1 MHASPDDP
9 LTADY
14 ADFADGFIRH
24 IRVIRGNNFL
34 VRLVWLRLRRAGPSV
49 SKIGNVAFRLLRS
62 FVGGASH
69 LVPLHRKKIFRPP
82 PPAPTTI
89 YVRPGYNRVLA
100 EQFEALKLKRVD
112 LVKDKVEAH
121 SQGDLRENFGFKAAK
136 EAIRAVDRKMTALDR
151 FVARNTFIE
160 VDPAT
165 WLTKP
170 TPTLQLGHV
179 TVIEKQDVATNRS
192 HRFTFLV
199 TTYGET
205 ASDPESGIECLPH
218 NSPLATAVLGL
229 AADAHTKVTL
239 PAGEAILTVRSI
251 RNPTRSELERL
262 LTAIKPPAIEEEG
275 E

>member
-1 MHASPDDP
+1 MP
-9 LTADY
+9 LA
-14 ADFADGFIRH
+14 
-24 IRVIRGNNFL
+24 
-34 VRLVWLRLRRAGPSV
+34 
-49 SKIGNVAFRLLRS
+49 
-62 FVGGASH
+62 
-69 LVPLHRKKIFRPP
+69 RKRIFRPA

-100 EQFEALKLKRVD
+100 EEFEALKLKRVG
-112 LVKDKVEAH
+112 LVADKVEAH

-136 EAIRAVDRKMTALDR
+136 DAIRAVDRKMTALDR

-170 TPTLQLGHV
+170 TATLQLGHV
-179 TVIEKQDVATNRS
+179 TTIEKQDVATNRI

-229 AADAHTKVTL
+229 AANAQTRVTL
-239 PAGEAILTVRSI
+239 PAGPAILTVLSI
-251 RNPTRSELERL
+251 RNPTQAELDRL
-262 LTAIKPPAIEEEG
+262 LPAITPPEIEDEE
-275 E
+275 

>member
-1 MHASPDDP
+1 MP
-9 LTADY
+9 
-14 ADFADGFIRH
+14 
-24 IRVIRGNNFL
+24 
-34 VRLVWLRLRRAGPSV
+34 LRR
-49 SKIGNVAFRLLRS
+49 KKLFRLPFS
-62 FVGGASH
+62 
-69 LVPLHRKKIFRPP
+69 
-82 PPAPTTI
+82 APTTI

-136 EAIRAVDRKMTALDR
+136 DAIRAVDRKMTALDR

-170 TPTLQLGHV
+170 TGTLLLGHV
-179 TVIEKQDVATNRS
+179 ATIEKQDVASTRK

-199 TTYGET
+199 TTHGET

-218 NSPLATAVLGL
+218 NSPLASAVLGL
-229 AADAHTKVTL
+229 PVNAPTKVSL
-239 PAGEAILTVRSI
+239 PAGEAIVTVRAI
-251 RNPTRSELERL
+251 RNPTQSELDRL
-262 LTAIKPPAIEEEG
+262 LTAIKPPEIEDE
-275 E
+275 

>member
-1 MHASPDDP
+1 MP
-9 LTADY
+9 
-14 ADFADGFIRH
+14 
-24 IRVIRGNNFL
+24 
-34 VRLVWLRLRRAGPSV
+34 LRRKHV
-49 SKIGNVAFRLLRS
+49 FR
-62 FVGGASH
+62 
-69 LVPLHRKKIFRPP
+69 IP

-100 EQFEALKLKRVD
+100 EEFEALKRKRVE

-170 TPTLQLGHV
+170 TDTLQLGHV
-179 TVIEKQDVATNRS
+179 VTVEKQDVATKRR

-199 TTYGET
+199 TTHGET
-205 ASDPESGIECLPH
+205 ASDEASGIECLPH
-218 NSPLATAVLGL
+218 NSPLAAAMLGL
-229 AADAHTKVTL
+229 TAGTPTKVTL
-239 PAGEAILTVRSI
+239 PAGEAILTVGAI
-251 RNPTRSELERL
+251 RNPTPAELERL
-262 LTAIKPPAIEEEG
+262 LTAIKPPELDEDETV
-275 E
+275 

>member
-1 MHASPDDP
+1 MPISRKR
-9 LTADY
+9 
-14 ADFADGFIRH
+14 I
-24 IRVIRGNNFL
+24 
-34 VRLVWLRLRRAGPSV
+34 
-49 SKIGNVAFRLLRS
+49 FRL
-62 FVGGASH
+62 AA
-69 LVPLHRKKIFRPP
+69 PP
-82 PPAPTTI
+82 PTTI

-100 EQFEALKLKRVD
+100 EEFEALKVKRVG

-136 EAIRAVDRKMTALDR
+136 DAIRAVDRKMTALDR

-170 TPTLQLGHV
+170 ATTLQLGHV
-179 TVIEKQDVATNRS
+179 TTIEKQDVVTNRK

-218 NSPLATAVLGL
+218 TSPLATAVLGL
-229 AADAHTKVTL
+229 AANAQTRVTL
-239 PAGEAILTVRSI
+239 PAGPAILTVLSV
-251 RNPTRSELERL
+251 RNPTQAELDRL
-262 LTAIKPPAIEEEG
+262 LTAITPPEIEDEE
-275 E
+275 

>member
-1 MHASPDDP
+1 MS
-9 LTADY
+9 
-14 ADFADGFIRH
+14 I
-24 IRVIRGNNFL
+24 N
-34 VRLVWLRLRRAGPSV
+34 
-49 SKIGNVAFRLLRS
+49 
-62 FVGGASH
+62 
-69 LVPLHRKKIFRPP
+69 RKQIFRPP

-100 EQFEALKLKRVD
+100 EEFEALKVKRVG
-112 LVKDKVEAH
+112 LVADKVEAH

-136 EAIRAVDRKMTALDR
+136 DAIRAVDRKMTALDR

-170 TPTLQLGHV
+170 TDTLLLGHV
-179 TVIEKQDVATNRS
+179 TALEKQDVATKRK

-205 ASDPESGIECLPH
+205 AVDEESGIECLPH
-218 NSPLATAVLGL
+218 TSPLATAVLGL
-229 AADAHTKVTL
+229 AANAHTRVTL

-251 RNPTRSELERL
+251 RNPTRTELDRL
-262 LTAIKPPAIEEEG
+262 LTVIKPPEVEDEED
-275 E
+275 